1 MPRSRNCLAET
12 PSLNEARCLIGSA
25 GREVLAGF
33 ASRFLAPNPFGSCTL
48 ERSTRR
54 RNEFA
59 DGAQTL
65 TQDGLQSGPPSVQ
78 SEAQAT
84 PRDAVNSSG
93 AAASSGRSA
102 GTAPGSSSNGVGRY
116 DFERL
121 ERAVT
126 FLLQEH
132 ERLSSEKSE
141 LLEELVGREQRLTA
155 LESQLSMEQ
164 DRRTKATEGVDKILG
179 RLEQLQSSATSAMDA
194 GMEPV

>member
-1 MPRSRNCLAET
+1 M
-12 PSLNEARCLIGSA
+12 IGSA
-25 GREVLAGF
+25 GRAVLAGF

-78 SEAQAT
+78 SEVQAT
-84 PRDAVNSSG
+84 PRG
-93 AAASSGRSA
+93 AAASSGAAAIGTSA

-155 LESQLSMEQ
+155 LESQLSMER
-164 DRRTKATEGVDKILG
+164 DRRTTATEGVDKILG
-179 RLEQLQSSATSAMDA
+179 RLEQLQSSVTSAMGA